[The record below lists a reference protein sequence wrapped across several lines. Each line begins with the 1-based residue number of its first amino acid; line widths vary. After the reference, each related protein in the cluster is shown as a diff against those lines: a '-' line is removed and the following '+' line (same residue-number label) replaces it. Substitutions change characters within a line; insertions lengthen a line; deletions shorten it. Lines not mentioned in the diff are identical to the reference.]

1 MGWYDS
7 GGFTVGQ
14 DPMASGADARFRVT
28 FYGMEPAGAHRLGEH
43 VTKTD
48 LLGMRR
54 EISRALK
61 EAETNDRKG

>member
-1 MGWYDS
+1 MGWYES
-7 GGFTVGQ
+7 GGFTVRQ
-14 DPMASGADARFRVT
+14 DPMAPDADARFRVT

-61 EAETNDRKG
+61 AAETNDRKG

>member
-1 MGWYDS
+1 MGWYES
-7 GGFTVGQ
+7 GFAVQQ
-14 DPMASGADARFRVT
+14 DPMATDADARFRVT
-28 FYGMEPAGAHRLGEH
+28 FYGMETAGAHRLGEH

-61 EAETNDRKG
+61 SAETTGKDER